1 MAENKNETEN
11 QNDEVV
17 EVDGGLSQDNAVLL
31 LAAAEELDLPPEVV
45 ETTGS
50 SFRAPKNVVSK
61 AGLDEVKHETVE
73 ETIKRE
79 EAEAKEREEAVE
91 IDQGSFA
98 ADRGDDS
105 GDDKAAAKKAAPAA
119 KKAAAKDKE

>member
-1 MAENKNETEN
+1 MAENNET
-11 QNDEVV
+11 EVV

-31 LAAAEELDLPPEVV
+31 LAAAEELDLPPDVV

-50 SFRAPKNVVSK
+50 SFRAPRNVVKK

-73 ETIKRE
+73 ETIERE
-79 EAEAKEREEAVE
+79 QAEAKEREEAAE

-98 ADRGDDS
+98 AD
-105 GDDKAAAKKAAPAA
+105 KPAAKKAAPA